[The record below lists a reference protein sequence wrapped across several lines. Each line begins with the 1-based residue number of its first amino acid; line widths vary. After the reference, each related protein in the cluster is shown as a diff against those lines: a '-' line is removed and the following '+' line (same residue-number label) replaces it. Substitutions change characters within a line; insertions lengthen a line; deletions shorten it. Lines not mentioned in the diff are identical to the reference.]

1 MNLDIEKIKAIA
13 TIIVTAAV
21 NVANVCGYAF
31 DAEAWV
37 NVVLSIISAVAIGYA
52 WWKNNNVTP
61 EAQEAQK
68 LLDELK
74 AVRKLHDAQT
84 HLDNLIAARVANT
97 EETEEGSE
105 D

>member
-1 MNLDIEKIKAIA
+1 MDLDIEKIKAIA

-31 DAEAWV
+31 DADAWV
-37 NVVLSIISAVAIGYA
+37 NVVLSIISAITVGYA

-61 EAQEAQK
+61 EAQQAQK
-68 LLDELK
+68 VLDELK
-74 AVRKLHDAQT
+74 AISKIQDAQA
-84 HLDNLIAARVANT
+84 HLDALIAARTPKA
-97 EETEEGSE
+97 EENGAE